1 MNLDNPAVML
11 SGVLIGA
18 FGLGFF
24 IYGKKSADCSALAM
38 GVALSVLPLVA
49 HTMLLLW
56 GLTGACA
63 TLMYAA
69 RRLG

>member
-1 MNLDNPAVML
+1 MNFDDPGVML
-11 SGVLIGA
+11 SGVLIGTVGM
-18 FGLGFF
+18 GLFL
-24 IYGKKSADCSALAM
+24 YGKKAADYRALLM

-56 GLTGACA
+56 GVTGACA
-63 TLMYAA
+63 TVMYVS